1 MTNHDPE
8 TLDTAAK
15 KSWRDRLPRFGI
27 GTLMIAVVVISVM
40 ATATHYMVRGVIH
53 AGNKEYEGVSPILV
67 FMLFTLAAP
76 MFLMVAISL
85 LRLVIIRLNRRQ

>member
-1 MTNHDPE
+1 
-8 TLDTAAK
+8 
-15 KSWRDRLPRFGI
+15 
-27 GTLMIAVVVISVM
+27 MIVVVVISVM
-40 ATATHYMVRGVIH
+40 AAATHYMVQGVFH
-53 AGNKEYEGVSPILV
+53 AGKEEHEGVSPILV